1 MRPLALLLLLATPAA
16 AQDLVYDD
24 QTTLSCLEGAEDPG
38 AKQDCIGASS
48 NACMDQTE
56 GGSSTPVM
64 GGCLEQEQKFWDDRL
79 NTVYGELRS
88 SYADRPDVSEALR
101 DMQRAWISYRD
112 ARCDYIGTQWSG
124 GTGMGPAIIGCM
136 MEATAEQTLLLEQQ
150 QR

>member
-1 MRPLALLLLLATPAA
+1 MRTLALLLLLASPAA

-24 QTTLSCLEGAEDPG
+24 QATLSCLDGAGSLG
-38 AKQDCIGASS
+38 AKHDCIGAAA
-48 NACMDQTE
+48 NACMEQTE

-64 GGCLEQEQKFWDDRL
+64 GACLEQEQKFWDDRL
-79 NTVYGELRS
+79 NAVYGELRS
-88 SYADRPDVSEALR
+88 SYADRPEVSEALR

-136 MEATAEQTLLLEQQ
+136 METTAEQTLLLEQQ

>member
-1 MRPLALLLLLATPAA
+1 MRPIALLLLLATPAA

-24 QTTLSCLEGAEDPG
+24 HTTLSCLEGAEG
-38 AKQDCIGASS
+38 SGTKQDCIGASS
-48 NACMDQTE
+48 NACMEQTE

-64 GGCLEQEQKFWDDRL
+64 GACLEQEQKFWDDRL

-88 SYADRPDVSEALR
+88 SYADRPELSEALR

-124 GTGMGPAIIGCM
+124 GTGMGPAILGCM
-136 MEATAEQTLLLEQQ
+136 MATTAEQTLLLEQQ